1 MRRLYL
7 LILTA
12 IPLLVHSQDLTGI
25 WQGHFRSAEGE
36 HSFLFGIDDRYR
48 FEVQIAQ
55 NNRKFD
61 AITYSYLSSI
71 FYGKA
76 AAAGTINPNT
86 GKVLLQE
93 GKLLEVRNAEGG
105 VCIMTCFLQ
114 YTKSGDEEFLE
125 GKYVSM
131 SVKDSSNC
139 GRGTV
144 FLRKV
149 ATSDFYEEPFLV
161 EREKKLKKEELAKE
175 KPVIKAPPIA
185 LRKAP
190 VHHPDSTRLAATPHK
205 PVTKPVISHP
215 HPDTTDVARAH
226 RPVTHPA
233 HHPTP
238 AAPASPPLARA
249 TIPERSSMK
258 PAGDSSTG
266 LSHKFPTITPGVLR
280 DRSNQLVRSLTINTH
295 EVVLNIYDDGV
306 IDGDTVSVFLDNRMV
321 INHAMLTDRPLIL
334 TLHLDEDNDY
344 HELVMVADNE
354 GTIPPNTSLMIV
366 KAGDK
371 EYKVN
376 ISSSLQKNA
385 TVTFKYVKPN

>member
-7 LILTA
+7 LILA
-12 IPLLVHSQDLTGI
+12 AAPLLVHAQDLTGI
-25 WQGHFRSAEGE
+25 WQGHFRDAAGA
-36 HSFLFGIDDRYR
+36 HSILSTVDDRYR

-55 NNRKFD
+55 HEKKFD
-61 AITYSYLSSI
+61 AVTYSYLSSY

-76 AAAGTINPNT
+76 SAAGTVNAKT

-93 GKLLEVRNAEGG
+93 GKLLEIRNAFGG

-114 YTKSGDEEFLE
+114 YTKTGDEEFLE

-131 SVKDSSNC
+131 SLKDSTNC

-149 ATSDFYEEPFLV
+149 ASSDFYEEPFLV
-161 EREKKLKKEELAKE
+161 EREKELKKDPSTTLHN
-175 KPVIKAPPIA
+175 PVTKS
-185 LRKAP
+185 P
-190 VHHPDSTRLAATPHK
+190 VTPHHPDSGATAGTHRPATRPIH
-205 PVTKPVISHP
+205 
-215 HPDTTDVARAH
+215 HPDSSVTARTH
-226 RPVTHPA
+226 RPVTHHPPA
-233 HHPTP
+233 VTP
-238 AAPASPPLARA
+238 AAPPPLARA
-249 TIPERSSMK
+249 TMPERSTLR
-258 PAGDSSTG
+258 PALDSSAS
-266 LSHKFPTITPGVLR
+266 LNHKFPSITPRVLL
-280 DRSNQLVRSLTINTH
+280 DRSNQLVRSLTVNTR
-295 EVVLNIYDDGV
+295 EVVLNIYDDGI
-306 IDGDTVSVFLDNRMV
+306 IDNDTVSVYLDNKMV

-366 KAGDK
+366 KVGDK

-376 ISSSLQKNA
+376 ISTNMQKNA
-385 TVTFKYVKPN
+385 TITFKYVKPN

>member
-1 MRRLYL
+1 MRRFFL
-7 LILTA
+7 LFFA
-12 IPLLVHSQDLTGI
+12 AAPLFLHAQDLTGV
-25 WQGHFRSAEGE
+25 WQGHFSSNFGD
-36 HSFLFGIDDRYR
+36 HSSIFTMDERYK

-55 NNRKFD
+55 HDKQFD
-61 AITYSYLSSI
+61 GVTYSYLSSV

-76 AAAGTINPNT
+76 AAAGTVNPRT

-93 GKLLEVRNAEGG
+93 GKLLEVRNALGG

-139 GRGTV
+139 GHGTV

-149 ATSDFYEEPFLV
+149 ATSDFYEEPFLI
-161 EREKKLKKEELAKE
+161 ERKKELATHHSDSSKLAA
-175 KPVIKAPPIA
+175 APHRPA
-185 LRKAP
+185 TRPATRP
-190 VHHPDSTRLAATPHK
+190 STGTHRPDSTAT
-205 PVTKPVISHP
+205 
-215 HPDTTDVARAH
+215 AR
-226 RPVTHPA
+226 RTPGRPA
-233 HHPTP
+233 HHPTAAARHPDSTSTRRP
-238 AAPASPPLARA
+238 ALVHAA
-249 TIPERSSMK
+249 IPERSSLR
-258 PAGDSSTG
+258 PATDSGTG
-266 LSHKFPTITPGVLR
+266 LSHRFPTIAPHILL
-280 DRSNQLVRSLTINTH
+280 DRSNQLVRSLTVNTH
-295 EVVLNIYDDGV
+295 EVILNIYDDGI
-306 IDGDTVSVFLDNRMV
+306 IDGDTVSVYLDNKMV
-321 INHAMLTDRPLIL
+321 INHAMLTDRPLVL